1 MWINYFQT
9 ICLLYVIVKSRLYR
23 CHLFNVSSSPLD
35 DCGHGSAHPSILP
48 DSRLLHQGSPH
59 VVSHCGPGGRHRGD
73 TLRRCPSSRLPDFL
87 TAPQAPGR
95 DQAQQVVS
103 DGDPEQRLD
112 SVIFL
117 KSPSLWTLIA
127 EECQAQQST
136 SHWTKGPG
144 VSSGPSG
151 PVVDP
156 LLTQTLVNA
165 WFKSLN

>member
-1 MWINYFQT
+1 M
-9 ICLLYVIVKSRLYR
+9 S
-23 CHLFNVSSSPLD
+23 FNVSSSPLED
-35 DCGHGSAHPSILP
+35 RGHGSAHPSILP
-48 DSRLLHQGSPH
+48 DSRLSSGKPH

-136 SHWTKGPG
+136 SH
-144 VSSGPSG
+144 
-151 PVVDP
+151 
-156 LLTQTLVNA
+156 
-165 WFKSLN
+165 